1 MSEER
6 EPKRLTIKI
15 IAPTKK
21 AEKDAEGEDDNVQE
35 SEGEDSDEDG
45 FQEKNYLDL
54 IAKKDHASRPLY
66 VGRDR
71 QIFVEKFS
79 PFFRYIEDFI
89 VAIAEPV
96 SRCEHIHQ
104 YEMTQHSLHA
114 AVSIGLNT
122 SDILKKL
129 EMLCKTK
136 LPSSVEHFI
145 RSCTDVYGKV
155 KMVIVDNSFFLETSS
170 RSIFELLSSDPE
182 IRRAKT
188 GREGQ
193 ARPAPAH
200 RRRAGRP
207 PRNPRRTS
215 RAGGPP

>member
-1 MSEER
+1 MSEADKEGAGGAGR
-6 EPKRLTIKI
+6 RLTIKI
-15 IAPTKK
+15 IAPTQKPDNE
-21 AEKDAEGEDDNVQE
+21 AEDDNVQE

-45 FQEKNYLDL
+45 FQEKDWTDL
-54 IAKKDHASRPLY
+54 IAKKDHSSRPLY

-71 QIFVEKFS
+71 HIFVEKFS

-96 SRCEHIHQ
+96 SRCEHIHE

-122 SDILKKL
+122 NDILKKL

-170 RSIFELLSSDPE
+170 RSIFDLLSNDPE

-193 ARPAPAH
+193 VTRISGKYLLRPFCDA
-200 RRRAGRP
+200 
-207 PRNPRRTS
+207 
-215 RAGGPP
+215 

>member
-1 MSEER
+1 MSEAAEADGDSSGAR
-6 EPKRLTIKI
+6 RIKITIKP
-15 IAPTKK
+15 PTAK
-21 AEKDAEGEDDNVQE
+21 EPGEADDVDNVQE
-35 SEGEDSDEDG
+35 SDAEDSDDDG
-45 FQEKNYLDL
+45 VQEKDWTDL
-54 IAKKDHASRPLY
+54 IAKKDHSSRPLY
-66 VGRDR
+66 VGKDR
-71 QIFVEKFS
+71 HIFVEKFS

-89 VAIAEPV
+89 IAIAEPV
-96 SRCEHIHQ
+96 SRCEYIHE

-155 KMVIVDNSFFLETSS
+155 KMVIVDNSFYLETSS

-182 IRRAKT
+182 IIRAKT

-193 ARPAPAH
+193 VGLRSPHHLCSAH
-200 RRRAGRP
+200 HVWC
-207 PRNPRRTS
+207 
-215 RAGGPP
+215 

>member
-1 MSEER
+1 MAEDTSNAKR
-6 EPKRLTIKI
+6 IKVTIVPPKAK
-15 IAPTKK
+15 PF
-21 AEKDAEGEDDNVQE
+21 GEDDADNVKE
-35 SEGEDSDEDG
+35 SDGEDSDDDE
-45 FQEKNYLDL
+45 FQEKDWTDL

-66 VGRDR
+66 VGKDR
-71 QIFVEKFS
+71 HIFVEKFS

-89 VAIAEPV
+89 IAIAEPV
-96 SRCEHIHQ
+96 SRCEYIHE

-122 SDILKKL
+122 HDILKKL

-136 LPSSVEHFI
+136 LPSGVENFI

-155 KMVIVDNSFFLETSS
+155 KMVIVDTSFFLETSS
-170 RSIFELLSSDPE
+170 RSIFELLSNDPE

-193 ARPAPAH
+193 VNTIVAMK
-200 RRRAGRP
+200 
-207 PRNPRRTS
+207 
-215 RAGGPP
+215 